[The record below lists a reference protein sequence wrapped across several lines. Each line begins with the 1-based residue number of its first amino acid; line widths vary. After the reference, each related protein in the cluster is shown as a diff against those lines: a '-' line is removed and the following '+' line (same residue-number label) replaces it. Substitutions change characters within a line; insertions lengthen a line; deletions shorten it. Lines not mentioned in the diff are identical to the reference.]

1 MKKLDKELVNSLH
14 LLEDNDNSTEIDS
27 EESISATNPTYNKN
41 KKLIL
46 SDFMNINKE
55 NIYEAII
62 NTKNKY
68 IWLIK
73 NNTIISELKKN
84 NN

>member
-1 MKKLDKELVNSLH
+1 MNLSKFIK
-14 LLEDNDNSTEIDS
+14 
-27 EESISATNPTYNKN
+27 YNKN
-41 KKLIL
+41 KKLLL
-46 SDFMNINKE
+46 SNFMNINKE
-55 NIYEAII
+55 NINEAKI

-73 NNTIISELKKN
+73 NNTITSELKKN

>member
-27 EESISATNPTYNKN
+27 EEAISAAYPTYNKN
-41 KKLIL
+41 KKLLL
-46 SDFMNINKE
+46 SNFMNINKE
-55 NIYEAII
+55 NIYEAKI

-68 IWLIK
+68 IRLIK